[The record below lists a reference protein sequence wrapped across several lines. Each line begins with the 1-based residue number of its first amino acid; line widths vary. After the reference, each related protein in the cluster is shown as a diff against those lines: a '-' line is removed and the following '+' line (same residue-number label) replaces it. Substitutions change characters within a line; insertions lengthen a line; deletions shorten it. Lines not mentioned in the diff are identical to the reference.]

1 MPPNPTS
8 PVRNLWP
15 DAPGSHG
22 RTALPTLDLDLLR
35 AFVAVVDH
43 GSFAAAGAW
52 LGRTQSAITQQLQ
65 RLDAQTGVPL
75 FARDGRRKLLTESG
89 RHLLRYA
96 REMLAL
102 NDEAMYALADAGL
115 QGSLRIGSP
124 HDVADTLLP
133 PLLSHIARSSPQLR
147 LEINVGRSPFLMD
160 ALHRGELDLT
170 LSTRVDPTL
179 EGIALHTSPTLWV
192 CASQFSYT
200 PDQPLPLI
208 LIDEPSIFRRMALE
222 ALDRHKLPWRQA
234 YSSSN
239 LIGVKAALR
248 AGLGVTAR
256 SMELL
261 GPDLRVLGEKDG
273 LPRLPDVTYHLWMRP
288 NTASPVVRQAYELIR
303 SSRGMR
309 DPQVGPTHQH
319 GKTSHHEL

>member
-1 MPPNPTS
+1 MPSNPASLVRDLPPN
-8 PVRNLWP
+8 
-15 DAPGSHG
+15 APA
-22 RTALPTLDLDLLR
+22 RTASPTLDLELLR

-43 GSFAAAGAW
+43 GSFAAAGAG

-65 RLDAQTGVPL
+65 RLDAQAGVPL

-102 NDEAMYALADAGL
+102 NDEALHALADAGL

-147 LEINVGRSPFLMD
+147 LEINVGRSPFLME

-170 LSTRVDPTL
+170 LSTRDDPTL
-179 EGIALHTSPTLWV
+179 EGIALHTSPTLWL
-192 CASQFSYT
+192 CASQFKHT
-200 PDQPLPLI
+200 PGQPLPLI
-208 LIDEPSIFRRMALE
+208 LIDEPSIFRRLALE

-239 LIGVKAALR
+239 LIGIKAALR

-303 SSRGMR
+303 SSRGIR
-309 DPQVGPTHQH
+309 DPQGRPTHQPGKAIHH
-319 GKTSHHEL
+319 GS